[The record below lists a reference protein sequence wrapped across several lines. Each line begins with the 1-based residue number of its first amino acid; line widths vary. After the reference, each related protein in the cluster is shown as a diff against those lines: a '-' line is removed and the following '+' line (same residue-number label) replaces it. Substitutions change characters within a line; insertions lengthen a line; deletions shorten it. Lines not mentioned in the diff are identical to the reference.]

1 MVRAGLFRQQLRLP
15 HKLLDPKIGAA
26 HPRPAGA
33 MTAHI
38 HVQKVSVLHPN
49 TAIGK
54 LRYLRRQFVHLL
66 QREPGQPDIGSEA
79 PGMLAVGNAASLLVV
94 VRAAVPG
101 VDDHGH
107 AGEGAQCL
115 QALDQVRVQLQPATT
130 ATFKFFARKVLTQ
143 IAQLKGTPPRNCLL
157 IKISQQ

>member
-1 MVRAGLFRQQLRLP
+1 
-15 HKLLDPKIGAA
+15 
-26 HPRPAGA
+26 

-38 HVQKVSVLHPN
+38 YMQKVSVVHPN
-49 TAIGK
+49 PAIAK

-79 PGMLAVGNAASLLVV
+79 PGLLAVGNAAYLLVV

-143 IAQLKGTPPRNCLL
+143 IAHSNGTPTEKLFCKLRLAKSEYSGKVANHHAACAP
-157 IKISQQ
+157 SQR